1 MCAEMPK
8 AFVHASAVKLGDN
21 IYICGYSSPGSLKR
35 KDVAQIL
42 IYNLKNKEWS
52 EEEGPQQIWC
62 QAAAVNQQLTLI
74 GGLDLSDSGRIC
86 NKLITLTDKGWKEL
100 FPHMNESRLRPG
112 VLSLDDILIVA
123 GGKGFNGEFSSS
135 IEILDCLGK
144 QWFMV
149 HQVSLPKAM
158 WFLQLFI
165 CKDEI
170 YLYDTGGL
178 LWKMQEEELRRFI
191 TPSPSASTTAKW
203 TSISDPPKKASFP
216 SKCAIPIAIGGCR
229 LPICPTKDICI
240 LKDQKWKAV
249 GQCKFVRLQSS
260 MTCVTNQSLLILGG
274 IKEWP
279 WRNDISRSTPHNT
292 HNTLEEVAICS

>member
-1 MCAEMPK
+1 MPK
-8 AFVHASAVKLGDN
+8 AFFHASAVKLGDN
-21 IYICGYSSPGSLKR
+21 IYICGYSSPLNR

-42 IYNLKNKEWS
+42 IYNLKSKEWS

-74 GGLDLSDSGRIC
+74 GGQDLSDSGRIC
-86 NKLITLTDKGWKEL
+86 NKLITLTDEGWKEL

-123 GGKGFNGEFSSS
+123 GGKGFNEKLSSS

-149 HQVSLPKAM
+149 HQVNLPKAM
-158 WFLQLFI
+158 WFIQLFI

-170 YLYDTGGL
+170 YLYESKGF

-191 TPSPSASTTAKW
+191 TPSPSANMSAKW
-203 TSISDPPKKASFP
+203 TSISDAPMKASFP
-216 SKCAIPIAIGGCR
+216 SKCAIPIAIGGCM
-229 LPICPTKDICI
+229 LPIYPTKDICI
-240 LKDQKWKAV
+240 LKGQKWKSV
-249 GQCKFVRLQSS
+249 GQCKFARLQSS
-260 MTCVTNQSLLILGG
+260 VICVTNQSLLILGG
-274 IKEWP
+274 VKEWY
-279 WRNDISRSTPHNT
+279 NDISRNTPYNT